1 MVIYTTYFANL
12 KNLPEGIVPVSI
24 SQVVPAGY
32 KGLVYK
38 QLAPPT
44 SILNAYK
51 RNHDENTYIMKYTE
65 QVLSQLN
72 QFKVMKDLEKLT
84 GGAEAIAL
92 VCYEKSDDFCHRHIA
107 ARWLRKAGIDIKEF
121 A

>member
-1 MVIYTTYFANL
+1 MIIYTTYFANL
-12 KNLPEGIVPVSI
+12 KNLPANIIPVSI

-51 RNHDENTYIMKYTE
+51 K
-65 QVLSQLN
+65 
-72 QFKVMKDLEKLT
+72 
-84 GGAEAIAL
+84 
-92 VCYEKSDDFCHRHIA
+92 
-107 ARWLRKAGIDIKEF
+107 
-121 A
+121 

>member
-1 MVIYTTYFANL
+1 MIIYTTYFANL
-12 KNLPEGIVPVSI
+12 KNLPANIIPVSI

-51 RNHDENTYIMKYTE
+51 KTHDENTYIMKYTE
-65 QVLSQLN
+65 LVLNQLN
-72 QFKVMKDLEKLT
+72 QFKVIQDLEKLT
-84 GGAEAIAL
+84 KGAAEVAL
-92 VCYEKSDDFCHRHIA
+92 VCYEKPEDFCHRHIA
-107 ARWLRKAGIDIKEF
+107 ARWLRKAGVDIKEF